1 MQPNTEA
8 QEDCCILRLPIMN
21 DHELGL
27 KTKEIYSLTVWEARS
42 PNCLCKSWQ
51 GHAPSEDSRRAS
63 FLASSNLQWLQV
75 FIGLWQHHTNLCLPL
90 HMALLGEFLCLKSP
104 LAFLLE
110 GHLSLELNQDDL
122 ILRALIISAK
132 TFYQDKFNSQVLGV
146 KTWTYLWGEHNSLLS
161 PHCNYTQKQKPLHI
175 DGT

>member
-1 MQPNTEA
+1 
-8 QEDCCILRLPIMN
+8 MN

-63 FLASSNLQWLQV
+63 FLASSNFRWLQV
-75 FIGLWQHHTNLCLPL
+75 FIGSWQHHTNLCLPL

-132 TFYQDKFNSQVLGV
+132 TFSQGKFNSQVLGV
-146 KTWTYLWGEHNSLLS
+146 KTWTYLWGGALFSTITPLQLYTKAEGFAHRRHLINTVADTYL
-161 PHCNYTQKQKPLHI
+161 HC
-175 DGT
+175 G

>member
-1 MQPNTEA
+1 MACSLIEK
-8 QEDCCILRLPIMN
+8 LRKTVVLPSVATIMN

-63 FLASSNLQWLQV
+63 FVASSNLWWLQL

-90 HMALLGEFLCLKSP
+90 HMALLNEFLCLKSP
-104 LAFLLE
+104 LAFLLD

-122 ILRALIISAK
+122 ILRALITSAK
-132 TFYQDKFNSQVLGV
+132 TFSEDKFKFTGSG
-146 KTWTYLWGEHNSLLS
+146 GEDLNISFGGATILYYHPTTIIHKSRRL
-161 PHCNYTQKQKPLHI
+161 CT
-175 DGT
+175 